1 MSNFDWITCFI
12 WESDLVRLIAIM
24 LGRLSMDVDECI
36 ESYTQLSESIFSK
49 KESRL
54 GLGIKGN
61 LKARFSSQKLRE
73 AIEAVLKKKGFALDE
88 PFNDKQ
94 TGTSRSCRV
103 FVCSCDRATKDILRI
118 KSYDIP
124 GKSTPIRPLTI
135 VEAALATSAAPSFFD
150 KIDIDDVVHLDGAL
164 GANNPVKQV
173 VREASD
179 IWFKER
185 GEPDLQEN
193 VKCFLSLG
201 TGHLGISPVRDDK
214 VYKFLSETLKKMATD
229 TEKIA
234 EEFADSWRG
243 PLDKGCYF
251 RFNVQ
256 HGLEGVSLEEHKKKG
271 VIQSATRSYLE
282 QRTNQLSVGRCVTA
296 LKNKESA
303 SITDFS

>member
-1 MSNFDWITCFI
+1 
-12 WESDLVRLIAIM
+12 M
-24 LGRLSMDVDECI
+24 LGRLEMDVDESI
-36 ESYTQLSESIFSK
+36 EAYTKLSKAVFSK
-49 KESRL
+49 RESRI

-61 LKARFSSQKLRE
+61 LKAKFSSQKLRE
-73 AIEAVLKKKGFALDE
+73 AIESVLKEKGFALDA
-88 PFNDKQ
+88 PFNDKH
-94 TGTSRSCRV
+94 TDISRSCRT
-103 FVCSCDRATKDILRI
+103 FVCSCDRTTKDVVRI

-124 GKSTPIRPLTI
+124 GKSSPIRPLTI

-150 KIDIDDVVHLDGAL
+150 RIDIDDVIYLDGAL

-193 VKCFLSLG
+193 VKCVLSLG
-201 TGHLGISPVRDDK
+201 TGHPGISPVRDDK
-214 VYKFLSETLKKMATD
+214 AYKFLSETLTKMVTD

-256 HGLEGVSLEEHKKKG
+256 HGLENVGLEEFNKKG
-271 VIQSATRSYLE
+271 EIQSTTSSYLE

-296 LKNKESA
+296 LKEKESV
-303 SITDFS
+303 SIPDFS